1 MVRLKVVS
9 VTYALCG
16 MMDVMVGA
24 LRGIGYSIMPM
35 IVSMIGACGLRLV
48 WLATIFSNT
57 KVSYSPHDLCIVSDH
72 LGDHVFCTYLLFY
85 LGKTMC
91 GEKSGSLK
99 IDNKIG

>member
-1 MVRLKVVS
+1 MRNDGCDGRCIAWDRLLD
-9 VTYALCG
+9 YADDRVYDRRMRFTTGL
-16 MMDVMVGA
+16 
-24 LRGIGYSIMPM
+24 
-35 IVSMIGACGLRLV
+35 ACND
-48 WLATIFSNT
+48 FSNT

-91 GEKSGSLK
+91 GEKSVSLK